1 MIIHIFKT
9 KVFSLHLI
17 KQEIGLE
24 LDARSWFFTY
34 FWEVSWLNF
43 GLVSCSLVTIKQM
56 PNLGSES
63 SFLFVTAQGIWWV
76 YTLDGDFKH
85 I

>member
-34 FWEVSWLNF
+34 F
-43 GLVSCSLVTIKQM
+43 
-56 PNLGSES
+56 
-63 SFLFVTAQGIWWV
+63 
-76 YTLDGDFKH
+76 
-85 I
+85 